1 VPNVLGKHLGRAKQL
16 IRQAKCSVGRVRHV
30 RSKRKFRGRV
40 IGQNP
45 KAGAVRRRGY
55 PVNLIVGR
63 GGIR

>member
-1 VPNVLGKHLGRAKQL
+1 VPNVLGKQLGRAKQL
-16 IRQAKCSVGRVRHV
+16 IRKAYCSVGRMRHG
-30 RSKRKFRGRV
+30 RSKRKFRGKV

-45 KAGAVRRRGY
+45 RAGSVRRRGY